1 MEKQLY
7 RTFYEVEQKHWW
19 FVARQRIVEDL
30 IRRRIGLAPG
40 SSVLDVGCETGAILA
55 VLSKQFEAYGTDT
68 SPLAIELCGKRG
80 LKNAFQCTLESFPRP
95 DLRFNLITLLDV
107 IEHIDDDLAV
117 LQQARGYLKSGGS
130 VLATVPA
137 YQWLWSPHDDVNH
150 HKRRYTRPHLGRVLD
165 QAGLKPVF
173 LSYYNTLL
181 FPAALAGRLL
191 QKLIGSTGDTTLAIP
206 PSPVNHSLTSIFSFE
221 RSLLQHTTFAFG
233 LSLIAIA
240 RKK

>member
-1 MEKQLY
+1 MEEQLY
-7 RTFYEVEQKHWW
+7 RTFYEIEQKHWW

-40 SSVLDVGCETGAILA
+40 SQVLDVGCGTGAILSM
-55 VLSKQFEAYGTDT
+55 LSKQFEAYGTDT

-117 LQQARGYLKSGGS
+117 LQQARGYLKDGGS
-130 VLATVPA
+130 VLITVPA
-137 YQWLWSPHDDVNH
+137 YQWLWSRHDDLNH
-150 HKRRYTRPHLGRVLD
+150 HKRRYTKAGLAGVLD
-165 QAGLKPVF
+165 RAGLQPAF

-181 FPAALAGRLL
+181 FPAALAGRMI
-191 QKLIGSTGDTTLAIP
+191 QKAGGSTSDTTLTIP
-206 PSPVNHSLTSIFSFE
+206 PSPLNALLTSVFSSE
-221 RSLLQHTTFAFG
+221 RHLLGMSPLPFG
-233 LSLIAIA
+233 LSLVAIA
-240 RKK
+240 KPD

>member
-1 MEKQLY
+1 MEEQLY

-40 SSVLDVGCETGAILA
+40 SSVLDVGCGTGAILA
-55 VLSKQFEAYGTDT
+55 MLSKQFEAYGTDT

-80 LKNAFQCTLESFPRP
+80 LKNSFQCTLESFPHP

-107 IEHIDDDLAV
+107 IEHIDDDLTV
-117 LQQARGYLKSGGS
+117 LQQARDYLKPGGS
-130 VLATVPA
+130 VLLTVPA
-137 YQWLWSPHDDVNH
+137 YQWLWSRHDDLNH
-150 HKRRYTRPHLGRVLD
+150 HKRRYTKAGFAEVLD
-165 QAGLKPVF
+165 RAGLKPTL

-181 FPAALAGRLL
+181 FPAALVGRIV
-191 QKLIGSTGDTTLAIP
+191 QKASGSTNDTTLTIP
-206 PSPVNHSLTSIFSFE
+206 PSLLNSLLTTLFSFE
-221 RSLLQHTTFAFG
+221 RHLLDMAPLPFG

-240 RKK
+240 KPK